1 MVKIDSVS
9 TYGPKGTERSRK
21 KDKGT
26 FSATSGLGSSSSPSG
41 PSAMGDGF
49 VPSGVIS
56 VSQLMQLQEV
66 ADKFEG
72 YRDSIQYGDA
82 ILKTLETLQMEML
95 SGQISEKSLKYIVDT
110 LEQKPAQPDDPQL
123 REVLDM
129 VEQRARI
136 ELAKIEMSRTG

>member
-21 KDKGT
+21 RDKGT
-26 FSATSGLGSSSSPSG
+26 FSATSGISPTSSSGMSSV
-41 PSAMGDGF
+41 GDGF
-49 VPSGVIS
+49 VPSGIIS

-72 YRDSIQYGDA
+72 YRASIQFGDA
-82 ILKTLETLQMEML
+82 VLKTLETLQMEML

-110 LEQKPAQPDDPQL
+110 LEQKPTQPDDPQL